1 MKISL
6 ASTRGSVRRNCCAQA
21 LKKGDKVVVAG
32 ATGGV
37 GQLAVQKLLDKGFD
51 VRVLTRNKNKAIGI
65 FGEGKVD
72 VCEVDLRDHKALESK
87 SVFEGCDGAVVAVGT
102 TAFPTSRWS
111 GGNGPRNTDYE
122 SVKNLVSCMPKSL
135 KHATMCTS
143 AGVERANSFPF
154 LILNIFGV

>member
-1 MKISL
+1 ML
-6 ASTRGSVRRNCCAQA
+6 DVLQ
-21 LKKGDKVVVAG
+21 KKGDKVVVAG

-51 VRVLTRNKNKAIGI
+51 VRVLTRDKNKAIGI

-102 TAFPTSRWS
+102 TAFPTSRRVSLHQSVCGNVNCIS
-111 GGNGPRNTDYE
+111 GCCYA
-122 SVKNLVSCMPKSL
+122 
-135 KHATMCTS
+135 KH
-143 AGVERANSFPF
+143 NS
-154 LILNIFGV
+154 